1 MEAIKKIITGEN
13 EEELT
18 NIEYGSLLFDS
29 KEYVLR
35 GYDGSKWVTKEETRD
50 EWLRNLIESFEIY
63 RPQ

>member
-1 MEAIKKIITGEN
+1 MEATKKIITGEN
-13 EEELT
+13 EEELA

-35 GYDGSKWVTKEETRD
+35 GYDGSRWVTKEETRD
-50 EWLRNLIESFEIY
+50 EYLKNLIESFEMF